1 MGGRFLFRN
10 TNMST
15 LPGLRLALFFVTIFP
30 EVEISISL
38 RRHRRSKDVQQLSR
52 YSGQSGKSLCI
63 CFFLPFQDIGVRI
76 KRRHFQEVIQLI
88 TACINRF
95 FLWES
100 VQEKV
105 HGAIFLRTL
114 TPLSWWPIGFCVH
127 FVESVPS
134 LSPSISR
141 DSIRLMSSSCA
152 ISLCSVLRNCKWA
165 YQGSTAE
172 QTTGKLFVLSSQE
185 GAKRH
190 SNSPATVRLN
200 LWQMQDYPLYQLNG
214 WRRVHWSQ
222 DKQWRKMHSVPS
234 WRQWWPS
241 AEVWKQWPSGTLT
254 PIDLPWDQ
262 GACALLW

>member
-15 LPGLRLALFFVTIFP
+15 LSGLRLALFFVTIFP
-30 EVEISISL
+30 EVEISISF
-38 RRHRRSKDVQQLSR
+38 RRHRHSKDAQQLSR

-63 CFFLPFQDIGVRI
+63 CFSPFQDIGVRT
-76 KRRHFQEVIQLI
+76 KRRHFQEVIQFI

-100 VQEKV
+100 AQEKV
-105 HGAIFLRTL
+105 HGAVFLRTL
-114 TPLSWWPIGFCVH
+114 TPLSWWSIGLCVY

-165 YQGSTAE
+165 Y
-172 QTTGKLFVLSSQE
+172 
-185 GAKRH
+185 
-190 SNSPATVRLN
+190 
-200 LWQMQDYPLYQLNG
+200 
-214 WRRVHWSQ
+214 
-222 DKQWRKMHSVPS
+222 
-234 WRQWWPS
+234 
-241 AEVWKQWPSGTLT
+241 
-254 PIDLPWDQ
+254 
-262 GACALLW
+262 